1 MRRVL
6 MGSVVAVVLVAAI
19 VSGTAMASG
28 LLVPVFERADGY
40 YSKRIEH
47 LEKTAALHA
56 DAINALAAQP
66 TPTPVAATPTP
77 VPTPTPTPA
86 PTPTPT
92 PTPAPSPTPT
102 PVASGW
108 VLDRTRGGHANEE
121 IVFARLAAFHIASDG
136 GTSDSPEDR
145 ALIVNCFTESK
156 NFNAYVVMNEYL
168 GSSGDLIHG
177 DLYWDGEAD
186 PEKTSRSRWFVGS
199 NPRIGYPAGDWV
211 VERLASGFGVRKS
224 GTIGFASSFLEGERE
239 LRITLTA
246 YDDAR
251 HTATFNLG
259 PDAEDHPVRVVAEE
273 CGVVL
278 D

>member
-66 TPTPVAATPTP
+66 TPAPVAATPTP
-77 VPTPTPTPA
+77 TPTPVPA
-86 PTPTPT
+86 PTPTPM
-92 PTPAPSPTPT
+92 PTPT
-102 PVASGW
+102 PTAVASSGW

-136 GTSDSPEDR
+136 GTYDGPEDR
-145 ALIVNCFTESK
+145 ALIVNCFTASQG
-156 NFNAYVVMNEYL
+156 FNAYVFMNEYL
-168 GSSGDLIHG
+168 GSAGNAIRG
-177 DLYWDGEAD
+177 EVYWDGEAD
-186 PEKTSRSRWFVGS
+186 PVFTGSHWAVGN
-199 NPRIGYPAGDWV
+199 NPRIGYPNFTSATY
-211 VERLASGFGVRKS
+211 L
-224 GTIGFASSFLEGERE
+224 FASSLVNGERE
-239 LRITLTA
+239 MRVTLTD
-246 YDDAR
+246 YSDAQ
-251 HTATFNLG
+251 HTAIFNLG